1 MKKTMLLLAAIAM
14 IAFTSCKDEGKA
26 SKEMQENSTEV
37 TETSADQNQENS
49 ADKFPELTF
58 DHNNYDFGTV
68 QNGEMLEHEFTFT
81 NTGDAPL
88 KVMKANPSCGCTVP
102 EWSKD
107 PIEPGEKGSMKVKF
121 DARGRSGKQHK
132 NVRLTT
138 NTKSGNEVLTFSATI
153 E

>member
-14 IAFTSCKDEGKA
+14 IAFASCKDEGKA
-26 SKEMQENSTEV
+26 SQQMEDKSTEV
-37 TETSADQNQENS
+37 TQTSNEESQDNS

-58 DHNNYDFGTV
+58 DDNNYDFGTV

-81 NTGDAPL
+81 NTGDVPL
-88 KVMKANPSCGCTVP
+88 RVMEAKPSCGCTVP
-102 EWSKD
+102 EWSRD
-107 PIEPGEKGSMKVKF
+107 PIQPGEKGSMLVKF

-138 NTKSGNEVLTFSATI
+138 NTKTGSEVLTFSATI